1 MKWIKTRALI
11 AGVCVLAVSVS
22 ASALTVEL
30 AGPNAGTSAKV
41 TFTKVGDVL
50 QVYLENTSTNDAM
63 NPMSLLQGVF
73 FGVDGLSGALTT
85 MSATLQNA
93 GDTDAVIYAS
103 AQDGTWTAG
112 VSDLGGE
119 WAYNDGVVG
128 APDGANHIISATG
141 LGLVGV
147 DDRFGTTNL
156 AGPDGVDG
164 MQYGMVNGDTYA
176 AGGNSPVTGGNAL
189 ITNDMM
195 FELSGF
201 SDFELSDLF
210 GISFQWGTS
219 FDGGHQIPAPGAA
232 LLAGLGLSLVGFVR
246 RRFSA

>member
-1 MKWIKTRALI
+1 
-11 AGVCVLAVSVS
+11 VLAVSVS

-41 TFTKVGDVL
+41 TFTKNGDILEVH
-50 QVYLENTSTNDAM
+50 LENTSTNDVM
-63 NPMSLLQGVF
+63 NPLSLLQGVF

-85 MSATLQNA
+85 VSATLQDANEA
-93 GDTDAVIYAS
+93 NAVIYPT
-103 AQDGTWTAG
+103 AQEGIWTQG

-128 APDGANHIISATG
+128 APDGANHIIASTG

-147 DDRFGTTNL
+147 DDRFGTINL
-156 AGPDGVDG
+156 AGPVAVDG

-201 SDFELSDLF
+201 DGFDLDDLF
-210 GISFQWGTS
+210 GVSFQWGTD
-219 FDGGHQIPAPGAA
+219 FDGGQRIPAPGAA
-232 LLAGLGLSLVGFVR
+232 VLAGLGLGRVGFVR